1 MKNNRNMKEN
11 GHMIFNGIIYCGV
24 IAYILYI
31 NFAAYY
37 NTNQKTL
44 NNIAKVF
51 NNWIFRLVLLLVIG
65 FFALDVFKYGGFTL
79 AVLLT
84 IAFLNTNML
93 IYKNEVN
100 ETFATHNLE
109 KQIMNEQIMGQNS
122 SNLVGEEIDSEMQ
135 VNELSYNNLEE
146 KEPKVELN
154 NNCGPYAPT
163 YKLPFNPQAYRPD
176 FGQLGDS
183 IPDNLPVEQPY
194 NGNFSQSPVGYDFQS
209 N

>member
-1 MKNNRNMKEN
+1 MNNNMKEN

-44 NNIAKVF
+44 NKIAKVF
-51 NNWIFRLVLLLVIG
+51 NNWIFRLVLLLFIG
-65 FFALDVFKYGGFTL
+65 FFAMDIFKYGGFTL

-100 ETFATHNLE
+100 ETFANHKLE
-109 KQIMNEQIMGQNS
+109 QMNMNNPIMGTNTS
-122 SNLVGEEIDSEMQ
+122 TLDGEEIESEMP
-135 VNELSYNNLEE
+135 VNEMPYNKMNET
-146 KEPKVELN
+146 EPKVELN

>member
-31 NFAAYY
+31 NFASYY
-37 NTNQKTL
+37 NTNQKAL
-44 NNIAKVF
+44 NKIAKVF
-51 NNWIFRLVLLLVIG
+51 NNWIFRLVLLLIIG
-65 FFALDVFKYGGFTL
+65 FFAMDVFKYGGFTL

-100 ETFATHNLE
+100 ETFANNSLVQDNT
-109 KQIMNEQIMGQNS
+109 NEQIMGHNS
-122 SNLVGEEIDSEMQ
+122 STLDGEEIESEMQ
-135 VNELSYNNLEE
+135 VNELSYNKMNET
-146 KEPKVELN
+146 EPKVELN

-183 IPDNLPVEQPY
+183 IPDNLPSEEPY
-194 NGNFSQSPVGYDFQS
+194 NGVFTQSSIGYNLDQ
-209 N
+209 

>member
-1 MKNNRNMKEN
+1 MKNNNMKEN

-37 NTNQKTL
+37 NTNQNTL
-44 NNIAKVF
+44 NKISKVF

-65 FFALDVFKYGGFTL
+65 FFALDIFKYGGFTL
-79 AVLLT
+79 AILLT

-93 IYKNEVN
+93 IYKNDIN
-100 ETFATHNLE
+100 ESFIAKDLE
-109 KQIMNEQIMGQNS
+109 DNNNDIKKIMDYNNPTLYGEEMENQLPINEQSI
-122 SNLVGEEIDSEMQ
+122 
-135 VNELSYNNLEE
+135 NNLEE
-146 KEPKVELN
+146 NEPKVELN

-194 NGNFSQSPVGYDFQS
+194 NGSFSQSPVGYDFQS